1 MELQYTRQ
9 HLMVWRNNRK
19 KNGKHKRK
27 HKRSAPPAP
36 HAHKKRR
43 YAAVQPQQE
52 EGYAAAPLTPSSPHF
67 GLLSV
72 LGYRDRSSKR
82 CRSGPGACSRRGQPM
97 EDSLGDV

>member
-1 MELQYTRQ
+1 VELQYTRQ

-52 EGYAAAPLTPSSPHF
+52 GCAASYPILWPIA

-72 LGYRDRSSKR
+72 TGYCDRSSKR
-82 CRSGPGACSRRGQPM
+82 CRSG
-97 EDSLGDV
+97 L